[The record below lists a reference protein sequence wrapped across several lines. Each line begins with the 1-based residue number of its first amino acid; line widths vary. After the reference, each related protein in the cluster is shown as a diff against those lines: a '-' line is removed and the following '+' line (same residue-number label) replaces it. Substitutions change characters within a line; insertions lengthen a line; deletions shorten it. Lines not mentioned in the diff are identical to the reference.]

1 MLNVPHEG
9 PSYLD
14 VVNALV
20 PPPQSGA
27 QFRTIV
33 GEAKTLAVV
42 FLAPG
47 TGLNRAHRRMA
58 EAHPLV
64 QCSVRGDP
72 DGIGLAALPEHFHE
86 ITLRWMIHSA
96 DNIAI
101 WSAPCPQRS
110 DDMWK
115 WDTDAVNAG
124 AHFLTTI
131 ETNEDRAPEWAAL
144 IERWKRKSCR
154 VVLFSSVKA
163 TGAAS
168 NDNARTEHR
177 PRGRVSLCP

>member
-1 MLNVPHEG
+1 MLNLPHEG

-47 TGLNRAHRRMA
+47 GGLSRYHRRLA

-86 ITLRWMIHSA
+86 ITLRWMIRQA
-96 DNIAI
+96 DNIVI
-101 WSAPCPQRS
+101 WSAPYPQCA
-110 DDMWK
+110 DDVGRWGVG
-115 WDTDAVNAG
+115 AANEG
-124 AHFLTTI
+124 AHFVTTI

-144 IERWKRKSCR
+144 VARWKRKSCP
-154 VVLFSSVKA
+154 VKMFS
-163 TGAAS
+163 
-168 NDNARTEHR
+168 TETT
-177 PRGRVSLCP
+177 RGSIQ

>member
-1 MLNVPHEG
+1 MLNLPHEC

-14 VVNALV
+14 LLHALV
-20 PPPQSGA
+20 SPPQSGA
-27 QFRTIV
+27 QFHTIV
-33 GEAKTLAVV
+33 GAAKTLAVV

-47 TGLNRAHRRMA
+47 DGLSRAH
-58 EAHPLV
+58 
-64 QCSVRGDP
+64 
-72 DGIGLAALPEHFHE
+72 LAALPEHFHE

-163 TGAAS
+163 TGGS
-168 NDNARTEHR
+168 
-177 PRGRVSLCP
+177 VQ

>member
-1 MLNVPHEG
+1 MLNLPHEG

-47 TGLNRAHRRMA
+47 DGLNRAHRRMA

-101 WSAPCPQRS
+101 WSATYPQCA
-110 DDMWK
+110 DDVGRWGVG
-115 WDTDAVNAG
+115 AANEG
-124 AHFLTTI
+124 AHFVTTI

-144 IERWKRKSCR
+144 VARWKRKSCR

-163 TGAAS
+163 TGGS
-168 NDNARTEHR
+168 
-177 PRGRVSLCP
+177 VQ

>member
-1 MLNVPHEG
+1 MLKVPHEG

-33 GEAKTLAVV
+33 GDSKALAVV

-47 TGLNRAHRRMA
+47 EGLSRAHRRMA

-72 DGIGLAALPEHFHE
+72 DGNGLAALPEHFHE
-86 ITLRWMIHSA
+86 PTLRWMIRGS
-96 DNIAI
+96 DQIAI
-101 WSAPCPQRS
+101 WSAPYPQRY
-110 DDMWK
+110 DDVARWGV
-115 WDTDAVNAG
+115 ANAN
-124 AHFLTTI
+124 AHFVVTI
-131 ETNEDRAPEWAAL
+131 ETNEERAPEWIAL
-144 IERWKRKSCR
+144 VEHWKKKSCA
-154 VVLFSSVKA
+154 VEVFASET
-163 TGAAS
+163 TG
-168 NDNARTEHR
+168 
-177 PRGRVSLCP
+177 GVQ

>member
-1 MLNVPHEG
+1 MLNLPHEG

-14 VVNALV
+14 LLHALV

-47 TGLNRAHRRMA
+47 DGLNRAHRRMA
-58 EAHPLV
+58 DAHPLV

-86 ITLRWMIHSA
+86 TTLRWMIHNA
-96 DNIAI
+96 DYIAI
-101 WSAPCPQRS
+101 WSAPYPQRC
-110 DDMWK
+110 DDVQRWGIG
-115 WDTDAVNAG
+115 AANAD
-124 AHFLTTI
+124 AHFVTTI

-144 IERWKRKSCR
+144 VERWKRKATP
-154 VVLFSSVKA
+154 VKMFSAEQKGGVQ
-163 TGAAS
+163 
-168 NDNARTEHR
+168 
-177 PRGRVSLCP
+177 

>member
-14 VVNALV
+14 VVNAII

-47 TGLNRAHRRMA
+47 AGLNRAHRRMA

-86 ITLRWMIHSA
+86 ITLRWIIHQA
-96 DNIAI
+96 DQIAI
-101 WSAPCPQRS
+101 WSAPYPQHC
-110 DDMWK
+110 DDVARWGI
-115 WDTDAVNAG
+115 DAANAG
-124 AHFLTTI
+124 ARFITTI
-131 ETNEDRAPEWAAL
+131 ETNEDRAPECVAL
-144 IERWKRKSCR
+144 VARWKRKSCA
-154 VVLFSSVKA
+154 VEMFSTA
-163 TGAAS
+163 T
-168 NDNARTEHR
+168 TE
-177 PRGRVSLCP
+177 GSIQ